1 MDFPGELWYNQALK
15 TQKRGINMERKPHA
29 AIISCNAHGEAVCAS
44 AARISTTAGD
54 AQAIFENARE
64 HPKNR
69 ALIEQVLASGHK
81 SLMEHAVFTLALR
94 DVSVFTEEFFIEFRL
109 ASFTVKS
116 RRYVDFSHLGYYIP
130 PELEGED
137 LALYRRYMDQLFQVY
152 GDLLEAGVPREDARF
167 LLPYSFHSNFYCTL
181 NARELSHLLREIRY
195 GRGQDVPELQA
206 LADQLTAQLE
216 TQFPCLLPELRQTP
230 GETAGEAPAAR
241 RRSAPV
247 FLPRE
252 EAGAVS
258 LLSVPAEPEKLL
270 EAAWRMQRPGGERP
284 FTLEA
289 LLESRRPRELEQ
301 LTYTFTISNL
311 TLSGLTHLVRHRMQS
326 LAAPSIRSVDHSR
339 FILPDSIA
347 AHPARL
353 ERYRRAVEAA
363 HTIVLRLPE
372 RPILEQYHYYFALSG
387 NLVDVMTTMNA
398 RELQW
403 FIRLRSCSR
412 AQWEIR
418 DAAVE
423 LLRQL
428 RRSFPELFGRFGP
441 GCFAGG
447 RCPEGRLSCG
457 RMEEIAAYFQTL
469 SYSQRS

>member
-1 MDFPGELWYNQALK
+1 
-15 TQKRGINMERKPHA
+15 MEREPHA
-29 AIISCNAHGEAVCAS
+29 AIISCNANAEAVCAS

-64 HPKNR
+64 NPKNR
-69 ALIEQVLASGHK
+69 ALIEKVLASGHK

-94 DVSVFTEEFFIEFRL
+94 DVSVFAEEFFIEFRL

-116 RRYVDFSHLGYYIP
+116 RRYVDFSRLGYYIP

-137 LALYRRYMDQLFQVY
+137 LALYRRYMDLLFQAY

-181 NARELSHLLREIRY
+181 NARELGHLLREIRY
-195 GRGQDVPELQA
+195 GRGRDVPELQA

-216 TQFPCLLPELRQTP
+216 ERFPCLLPELRQTP

-247 FLPRE
+247 FLSRE
-252 EAGAVS
+252 EAGAVA
-258 LLSVPAEPEKLL
+258 LLCAPAEPGKLL
-270 EAAWRMQRPGGERP
+270 EAAWRIHRPGEERP

-301 LTYTFTISNL
+301 LAYTFTISNL

-326 LAAPSIRSVDHSR
+326 IVVPSIRSADHSR

-353 ERYRRAVEAA
+353 ERYQRAVEAA
-363 HTIVLRLPE
+363 HAIVLRLPE
-372 RPILEQYHYYFALSG
+372 QPALEQYHYYFALSG

-403 FIRLRSCSR
+403 FIRLRTCSR

-428 RRSFPELFGRFGP
+428 RHSFPELFGRFGP

-457 RMEEIAAYFQTL
+457 RMDEIAARFQTL
-469 SYSQRS
+469 S

>member
-1 MDFPGELWYNQALK
+1 
-15 TQKRGINMERKPHA
+15 MERKPHA

-137 LALYRRYMDQLFQVY
+137 LALYRRYMDQLFQAY

-403 FIRLRSCSR
+403 FIRR